1 MIDDL
6 KDTIEKIA
14 ESSLNI
20 NLLGRQWNDTKNK
33 VDGLLLSGKR
43 NVEEVKKLCDE
54 LYVLP
59 FQERKEFITRHFG
72 PKYLDKVLPLL
83 LQLESIE
90 VHFNK

>member
-1 MIDDL
+1 MIDNL
-6 KDTIEKIA
+6 KDTIETIA

-33 VDGLLLSGKR
+33 IDGLLLSGKR
-43 NVEEVKKLCDE
+43 NVEDVKKLCDI
-54 LYVLP
+54 LYTLP
-59 FQERKEFITRHFG
+59 SAERKEHITKHFG

-90 VHFNK
+90 LNYNK